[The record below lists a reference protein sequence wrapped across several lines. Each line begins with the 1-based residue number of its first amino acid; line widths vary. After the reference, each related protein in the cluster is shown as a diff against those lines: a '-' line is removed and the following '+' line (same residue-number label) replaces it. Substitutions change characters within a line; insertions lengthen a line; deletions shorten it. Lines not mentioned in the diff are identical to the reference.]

1 MLHASIARRVRRKQV
16 RSTSGS
22 FWPTVVDEALISL
35 RLLFGGEGEI
45 GPSDD
50 VNLDPPL
57 N

>member
-1 MLHASIARRVRRKQV
+1 MLHASIARRLRRKQV

-45 GPSDD
+45 DD
-50 VNLDPPL
+50 VNLDPSL